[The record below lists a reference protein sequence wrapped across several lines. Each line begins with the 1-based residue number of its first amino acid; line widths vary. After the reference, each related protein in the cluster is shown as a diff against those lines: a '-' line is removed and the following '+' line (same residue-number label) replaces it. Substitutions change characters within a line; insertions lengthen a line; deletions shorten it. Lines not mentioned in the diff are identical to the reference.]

1 MPDIKK
7 APTLKVNNISDSYS
21 NSKSDKNNTKSDKD
35 KNNSKSGQKK
45 TSTRS
50 DSNENMSSLGVVNN
64 SKGGQKKTSTRSHSI
79 DNMSSLGVV
88 KRKSSEIHFLKN
100 SIENFDIDSKQSLPK
115 KARKNTIFGKSS
127 INGVLDEIDLKGAR

>member
-1 MPDIKK
+1 MINEDKKEDEIDDDEKQPKASIKVPDIKK
-7 APTLKVNNISDSYS
+7 APTLKVNNISDSFS

-50 DSNENMSSLGVVNN
+50 D
-64 SKGGQKKTSTRSHSI
+64 SI

-115 KARKNTIFGKSS
+115 KVRKNTIFGKSS
-127 INGVLDEIDLKGAR
+127 IIGVLDEIDLKGAR

>member
-50 DSNENMSSLGVVNN
+50 DS
-64 SKGGQKKTSTRSHSI
+64 I

-115 KARKNTIFGKSS
+115 KVRKNTIFGKSS
-127 INGVLDEIDLKGAR
+127 IIWVLDEIDLKGAR